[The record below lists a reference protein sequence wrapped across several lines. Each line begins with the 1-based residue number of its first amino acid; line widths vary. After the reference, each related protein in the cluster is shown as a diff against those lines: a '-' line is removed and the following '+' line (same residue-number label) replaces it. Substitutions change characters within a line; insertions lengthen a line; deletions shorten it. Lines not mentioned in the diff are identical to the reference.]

1 MHSNRRRRGGASP
14 AFGNPE
20 DNMEENTESEEDY
33 EARQLDQETQRRDQ
47 DEYRQR
53 QRDSRLRSN
62 WETLTD
68 EHGVMTMRNKVTGEV
83 KNEAETQLALTPM
96 YQQLMFMNDDTI
108 GGKRKSQ
115 KSKRKRKSKRKTR
128 R

>member
-1 MHSNRRRRGGASP
+1 MPSAPFGEP
-14 AFGNPE
+14 AE
-20 DNMEENTESEEDY
+20 ENMEENTETDEDY
-33 EARQLDQETQRRDQ
+33 EARQLQEEEQRRDQ
-47 DEYRQR
+47 EEHRQR

-68 EHGVMTMRNKVTGEV
+68 EQGVMTMRNRVTGEV
-83 KNEAETQLALTPM
+83 YNAEQTQLALTPEF
-96 YQQLMFMNDDTI
+96 QELMFIKDDTI

-115 KSKRKRKSKRKTR
+115 KSRRKSKRKLKRKTIRKR